1 MCALAKHIRQLVP
14 LAKNARYL
22 PLHVYKLTVDI
33 GFVAGIRRASSLGRG
48 SRRHTL
54 TMLSG
59 SDSHLVRC
67 RRALPLPN
75 QVIVVR
81 GAWMV
86 HLHLLLHVLNASI
99 NSVVLF
105 LPVGGTTGTNILDL
119 ASAGALKVTALFI
132 EVLKHVYD

>member
-1 MCALAKHIRQLVP
+1 
-14 LAKNARYL
+14 
-22 PLHVYKLTVDI
+22 
-33 GFVAGIRRASSLGRG
+33 
-48 SRRHTL
+48 
-54 TMLSG
+54 
-59 SDSHLVRC
+59 
-67 RRALPLPN
+67 
-75 QVIVVR
+75 
-81 GAWMV
+81 MV